1 MKKWESLQ
9 ATAQAKMVD
18 VGCGKIYGRQMCL
31 QKLEFLPGN

>member
-31 QKLEFLPGN
+31 QKLEFLPEN